1 MRQILTNI
9 GLCISCA
16 QLQNDNKMRQNIHY
30 LVGPNGTGKTRELNK
45 LCTANNGFY
54 IPKQRTNNVKEFGEG
69 QTKTFTTESQKYS
82 KTHPDQV
89 AMSLLRENAKLRYTV
104 FQILSRKLGRN
115 FSVEIVERTDKFKIT
130 SGLDNGF
137 FETVS
142 ISRYDFEGESA
153 GLRELL
159 IILTFINSGLST
171 KYFIDEPE
179 LSLHPEAQR
188 FLKNE
193 MLRLAKEKNTQFW
206 LATHSPIF
214 FAPETIAELEQAT
227 FFSDPQVSGGTKP
240 DFTTLT
246 PGQKTHLEKSLLRLD
261 SEKWLLVHSKGVIFC
276 EGFRDKVIF
285 KKVLEKCDIDV
296 SRNDFSIVETGGKDD
311 FSTLHLLCQAIGK
324 PSFYIGDLDCLIE
337 SKLLDKFD
345 NHPDVIKELE
355 GIATSIQDY
364 IHKNILNNLGN
375 LQEAILKVDDSHFQ
389 KTDTHKAV
397 YSHLPRIRKKTDNSK
412 SLTLEL
418 INKFPSLTKVILNDP
433 KLDSI
438 IDLLVDSTAKSID
451 ILSKAGFF
459 IIVTGSLETFYQSE
473 PVSPDNDKEKIKLF
487 DNEFELLKT
496 EDKSTVEIRYK
507 NFLDF
512 IKSITVDTF
521 DNTKF
526 MRSEIVKIL
535 ARTQTIILEEK
546 PTAIEYLYAN
556 PKYQAL
562 KIDQLF
568 TLKNLVWNKNTF
580 QLTIESATDFSPSF
594 EVLLDSDKG
603 ITTEE
608 IIKFK

>member
-1 MRQILTNI
+1 M
-9 GLCISCA
+9 
-16 QLQNDNKMRQNIHY
+16 KQNIHY
-30 LVGPNGTGKTRELNK
+30 LVGPNGTGKTRELNR
-45 LCTANNGFY
+45 LCAEHAGFY
-54 IPKQRTNNVKEFGEG
+54 VPKQRTNNVKEFNES
-69 QTKTFTTESQKYS
+69 QTNTFTSEAKKHS

-115 FSVEIVERTDKFKIT
+115 FSVEIVERTEKFKIT
-130 SGLDNGF
+130 SGLDNDF

-159 IILTFINSGLST
+159 IILTFINSGQSN

-193 MLRLAKEKNTQFW
+193 MLRLAKEKNIEFW

-227 FFSDPQVSGGTKP
+227 FFSDPQLSGGTKP

-246 PGQKTHLEKSLLRLD
+246 SGQKTHLEKSLLRLD

-285 KKVLEKCDIDV
+285 KKVLEKCDIDI

-311 FSTLHLLCQAIGK
+311 FSTLHLLCQAIAK
-324 PSFYIGDLDCLIE
+324 PSFYLGDLDCLIE

-345 NHPDVIKELE
+345 SHPIVIKELS

-375 LQEAILKVDDSHFQ
+375 LLEALIKVDDAHFQ
-389 KTDTHKAV
+389 KIDTDKNIYA
-397 YSHLPRIRKKTDNSK
+397 HLQRIKKKTGNSK

-418 INKFPSLTKVILNDP
+418 INKFPELTKLILNDS
-433 KLDSI
+433 KLGAI
-438 IDLLVDSTAKSID
+438 IDLLVDSTIKSLS

-459 IIVTGSLETFYQSE
+459 IIPTGSLETFYQSKT
-473 PVSPDNDKEKIKLF
+473 VSPDDDKEKIKLF
-487 DNEFELLKT
+487 DIEYELLKT
-496 EDKSTVEIRYK
+496 EDQATVESRYRK
-507 NFLDF
+507 LLDF
-512 IKSITVDTF
+512 IQSITIDTF

-526 MRSEIVKIL
+526 MRSEIVIVL
-535 ARTQTIILEEK
+535 ARIQSIILEEK
-546 PTAIEYLYAN
+546 PATIDVLNTN

-562 KIDQLF
+562 KIGQLF
-568 TLKNLVWNKNTF
+568 TLKTLVWNKNTF
-580 QLTIESATDFSPSF
+580 QLTIESATDFSPCF
-594 EVLLDSDKG
+594 EVVLDSDKG

>member
-1 MRQILTNI
+1 MKDKL
-9 GLCISCA
+9 
-16 QLQNDNKMRQNIHY
+16 HY
-30 LVGPNGTGKTRELNK
+30 LVGPNGTGKTRELTK
-45 LCTANNGFY
+45 LCAEKSGFY
-54 IPKQRTNNVKEFGEG
+54 VPKQRTNNVKEFNES
-69 QTKTFTTESQKYS
+69 QTKTFSSESKKYS
-82 KTHPDQV
+82 ATHPDQV

-115 FSVEIVERTDKFKIT
+115 FSVEIVERTEKFKIT
-130 SGLDNGF
+130 SGLDNDF

-159 IILTFINSGLST
+159 IILTFINSGLSN

-193 MLRLAKEKNTQFW
+193 MLRLAKEKGTEFW

-214 FAPETIAELEQAT
+214 FAPETIEELEQAT
-227 FFSDPQVSGGTKP
+227 FFSDPQLANGTKP
-240 DFTTLT
+240 DFTILT

-285 KKVLEKCDIDV
+285 KKVLEKCDIDI

-311 FSTLHLLCQAIGK
+311 FSTLHLLCQAIAK

-345 NHPDVIKELE
+345 AHPVVNQELL
-355 GIATSIQDY
+355 GIATGIQDY
-364 IHKNILNNLGN
+364 IHKNVLNNLGN
-375 LQEAILKVDDSHFQ
+375 LHEALINVDDVHFQ
-389 KTDTHKAV
+389 KIDTAKDI
-397 YSHLPRIRKKTDNSK
+397 YSHLHRIKKKTNNSK

-418 INKFPSLTKVILNDP
+418 INKYPALTKAILNDS
-433 KLDSI
+433 KLDPI
-438 IDLLVDSTAKSID
+438 VDLLVGSTAKSLN
-451 ILSKAGFF
+451 ILAKVGFL
-459 IIVTGSLETFYQSE
+459 IIPTGSLETFYQAKT
-473 PVSPDNDKEKIKLF
+473 VSPDDDKEKIKLF
-487 DNEFELLKT
+487 DVEYELLKT
-496 EDKSTVEIRYK
+496 EDRPTVESRYK
-507 NFLDF
+507 KLIDF
-512 IKSITVDTF
+512 VQSITIDTF

-526 MRSEIVKIL
+526 MRSEIIKIL
-535 ARTQTIILEEK
+535 ARVQAIILEER
-546 PTAIEYLYAN
+546 PSTIESLKAN

-568 TLKNLVWNKNTF
+568 NLKNINWNKNTF
-580 QLTIESATDFSPSF
+580 KLTIESASDFSPSF
-594 EVLLDSDKG
+594 ELVLDSDKG
-603 ITTEE
+603 ITAEE
-608 IIKFK
+608 VIKFK